1 MIQKQNLWK
10 LELIGKLIKFS
21 LKVIKYNSYKI
32 NNKNSLLFIIVSTI
46 VILLIISTI
55 NIKKIILKEIDG
67 FQSRFVT
74 FSSYTQLFDSGDI
87 QDLEK
92 IQFKDYFPGARQIL
106 SVLYD
111 GIISDKELDDAIGI
125 LTKARKQKLALKNKN
140 LI

>member
-10 LELIGKLIKFS
+10 PELIGKLIKFS

-32 NNKNSLLFIIVSTI
+32 NNKNSLLFIVVSTV

-55 NIKKIILKEIDG
+55 DIKKIILKEIDG

-74 FSSYTQLFDSGDI
+74 FSSYVQLFDSGDI

-111 GIISDKELDDAIGI
+111 GIISDKN
-125 LTKARKQKLALKNKN
+125 QN
-140 LI
+140 